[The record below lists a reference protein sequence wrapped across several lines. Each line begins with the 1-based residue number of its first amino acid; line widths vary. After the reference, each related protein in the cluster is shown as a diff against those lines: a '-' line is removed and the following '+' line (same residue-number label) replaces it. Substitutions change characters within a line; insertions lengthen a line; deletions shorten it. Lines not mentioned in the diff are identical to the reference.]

1 MGTIHCILDLAF
13 YTLGASFYGAQL
25 WLLVRKE
32 RNKSKDL

>member
-1 MGTIHCILDLAF
+1 MGLIHDLLGLAF
-13 YTLGASFYGAQL
+13 HALGALFYGRQL